1 VIIIDVVAEFL
12 YSDRLTEC
20 EQDEGGVLS
29 TSLVPFLYK
38 SFTHVRTSKGKNGYW
53 DFIHKDTET

>member
-1 VIIIDVVAEFL
+1 MVTEFL

-20 EQDEGGVLS
+20 EQDEGEVLS